1 MPKGKALVLN
11 GIKKSFDGVE
21 ALRGANL
28 ACGYGTIHALIGENG
43 AGKSTLVKVLAGAI
57 APDGGEMF
65 LSGERVRIRSPLA
78 AQRAGISTVFQ
89 ELSLIPDLTVAANLF
104 YGIEPKVRFGRVD
117 QRALRREASEALA
130 GLGVERI
137 DTAATVRQLNLADR
151 QILEICKALIRKP
164 KVLVLDEPTSALLP
178 EKVDWLF
185 EKVAEFARAGNAA
198 IFISH
203 RLGEIERLC
212 DEVTVFRGGVDVGS
226 GAIGEMPETR
236 LVELMLGRKVERA
249 FPRSEVKVDAT
260 EIVCDVKN
268 LSSPPRLSNISLQVR
283 RGEILGVGGL
293 QGQGQLQLFLSL
305 FGASNYTGQITVKG
319 HPVRLRRPSDALKAG
334 IVLIPEDRASEGLC
348 LGLSVRDNLSL
359 SNLDSISRLGLIR
372 PSRERALVSTAVSQL
387 KITLNDPMQ
396 EVSGLSGG
404 NQQKVLLARGLAQH
418 PSLLLMYD
426 ATRGVDVGTKMEI
439 YRLMRDLCKSGVS
452 ILFYSTDVF
461 ELSNLADRVV
471 VLHDGEIRADLSGSD
486 ITETRIVAASVG
498 GRSGQL

>member
-1 MPKGKALVLN
+1 
-11 GIKKSFDGVE
+11 
-21 ALRGANL
+21 
-28 ACGYGTIHALIGENG
+28 
-43 AGKSTLVKVLAGAI
+43 
-57 APDGGEMF
+57 
-65 LSGERVRIRSPLA
+65 
-78 AQRAGISTVFQ
+78 
-89 ELSLIPDLTVAANLF
+89 
-104 YGIEPKVRFGRVD
+104 
-117 QRALRREASEALA
+117 
-130 GLGVERI
+130 
-137 DTAATVRQLNLADR
+137 
-151 QILEICKALIRKP
+151 
-164 KVLVLDEPTSALLP
+164 
-178 EKVDWLF
+178 
-185 EKVAEFARAGNAA
+185 
-198 IFISH
+198 
-203 RLGEIERLC
+203 
-212 DEVTVFRGGVDVGS
+212 
-226 GAIGEMPETR
+226 
-236 LVELMLGRKVERA
+236 
-249 FPRSEVKVDAT
+249 
-260 EIVCDVKN
+260 
-268 LSSPPRLSNISLQVR
+268 
-283 RGEILGVGGL
+283 VGGL

-334 IVLIPEDRASEGLC
+334 IVLIPEDRATEGLC

-359 SNLDSISRLGLIR
+359 SNLDSISRLGLISA
-372 PSRERALVSTAVSQL
+372 SRERALVSTAVSQL

-498 GRSGQL
+498 GRGAQL